1 MFEWSRTHR
10 ASAAVDRRNLSQ
22 FPFRANNYCT
32 VLVILGHLILGAFVS
47 EWNAANEKADFT
59 DSRKALLVPVTG
71 TVRKLFRRM
80 TEDMYLT
87 KDPIARNTVQEST
100 SKDLLN
106 DGQSDIFITSLK
118 EH

>member
-1 MFEWSRTHR
+1 MVSHTPGIGGSR
-10 ASAAVDRRNLSQ
+10 SEKPVPVDVPGKQLQ
-22 FPFRANNYCT
+22 YCT

-59 DSRKALLVPVTG
+59 DRRKALPVTG